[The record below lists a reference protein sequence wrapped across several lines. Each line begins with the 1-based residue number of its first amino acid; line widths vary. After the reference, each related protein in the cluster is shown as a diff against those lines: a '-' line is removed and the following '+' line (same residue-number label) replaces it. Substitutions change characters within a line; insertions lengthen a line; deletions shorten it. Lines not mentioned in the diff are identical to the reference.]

1 MALETFS
8 SKARSGETHIE
19 AVQERFPGAI
29 KSVEWVQDYQ
39 PVVTVDRDRAPEII
53 EFLYYDRGGWMPV
66 MVGNDE
72 RSLRDCYALY
82 YVLSMEETDTCVMQV
97 RVEVDPKDLTFK
109 SVSPRVPAAVWPE
122 REVQDMFGLKA
133 EGIIDNRNLVL
144 PDDWP
149 QGLYPLRKD
158 TMDYRYRPEPTTD
171 VENYQFLKETGD
183 RETTTIPMG
192 PMHITSDEPG
202 HFRLY
207 VDGETIVDADYRM
220 FFIHRGMEKVA
231 ESRLNYDQV
240 PFLAE
245 RVCGICGFAHSTAYA
260 ETVERSQG
268 IEVPLRAEYIRA
280 IILETERLHSHL
292 LNLGLV
298 CHYSGFDTGF
308 QHFFRVREKSMD
320 LAEMLTGARK
330 TYGLNLIGGVR
341 RDILAK
347 QKLETLRYCETLR
360 HEVKQLVEELLS
372 TPNFEKRAA
381 GVGILDPKVA
391 RDYSPVGP
399 YVRGSGFAR
408 DARWVHPYEGYKY
421 IAHNHKPITQD
432 SCDVLGR
439 TLVRVAE
446 VFDSIDIIEELLSAN
461 LPEGPVLNDKFE
473 IKANK
478 LAMGWVEAPRG
489 EDMHWSMVGDNQ
501 KCYRW
506 RAKASTYSNWASLR
520 YAFRGNTISDAAL
533 IVGSLDPCYSCTERV
548 TIVDVKKNKAQT
560 ITKAQLEDYCATRK
574 HSPIDL

>member
-29 KSVEWVQDYQ
+29 KSVEWIQDYQ
-39 PVVTVDRDRAPEII
+39 PVVTVDRDRAPEVI

-260 ETVERSQG
+260 ETIERSQG

-341 RDILAK
+341 RDILFWPSRNSRRFVTAR
-347 QKLETLRYCETLR
+347 LCVTRLNSWSRSFCPRRTSRSALPA
-360 HEVKQLVEELLS
+360 LVFS
-372 TPNFEKRAA
+372 TRRSLATTARLARTSAA
-381 GVGILDPKVA
+381 ADSHA
-391 RDYSPVGP
+391 MPVGC
-399 YVRGSGFAR
+399 
-408 DARWVHPYEGYKY
+408 
-421 IAHNHKPITQD
+421 I
-432 SCDVLGR
+432 R
-439 TLVRVAE
+439 T
-446 VFDSIDIIEELLSAN
+446 
-461 LPEGPVLNDKFE
+461 
-473 IKANK
+473 
-478 LAMGWVEAPRG
+478 
-489 EDMHWSMVGDNQ
+489 
-501 KCYRW
+501 
-506 RAKASTYSNWASLR
+506 RATSTSR
-520 YAFRGNTISDAAL
+520 
-533 IVGSLDPCYSCTERV
+533 
-548 TIVDVKKNKAQT
+548 T
-560 ITKAQLEDYCATRK
+560 ITSPLRRIPATSWAVRWFALPRC
-574 HSPIDL
+574 SIPSTSSRSSCRLTCPRARF